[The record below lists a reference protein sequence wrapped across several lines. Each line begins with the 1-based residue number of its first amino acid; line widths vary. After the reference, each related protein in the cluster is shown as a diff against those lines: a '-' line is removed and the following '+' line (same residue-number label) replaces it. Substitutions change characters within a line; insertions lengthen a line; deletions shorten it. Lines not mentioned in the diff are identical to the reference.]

1 MKFTNRSF
9 YILLILA
16 LATVFIPA
24 NPANADGIII
34 IDPPPEPPVD
44 RSPWLTIRYHHVTIK
59 IEDQIAVTTV
69 DQAFRNDHPFP
80 AEGTYLFPLP
90 RGAVVQSF
98 VMWVDGQPIEGEIL
112 DASEARAIYEDYV
125 RQQQDPAL
133 LEYVGRDTVK
143 AHIFPIS
150 PNGERRIQLT
160 YTQVLPLEESLLTY
174 RYPLDTERFSAQP
187 LEQVSIKVDIKTPN
201 EIRAVYSPS
210 HQDDIIISY
219 PTPNQATVSYE
230 QNHLLPDRDFELY
243 IGQSDMPIGAH
254 LLTYQPTDEN
264 GFFLLFLS
272 PSLES
277 NTSHILPKDV
287 FLVLDTSGSMEGE
300 KLGQAKK
307 ALHYV
312 LRHLN
317 TEDRFNII
325 AFSSGVRTYAPN
337 LRPSSEAP
345 EASDWI
351 EKLEAL
357 GGTNIYLALSEAL
370 QQSAAERTTIIIFLT
385 DGLPTEGIVE
395 EGTLLTTL
403 QTEAPNSA
411 RIFPFGVGY
420 DVNTLLLDQIAENHK
435 GRPAYVDP
443 EERIDEVVSV
453 FYARIQS
460 PILTEITLAFK
471 DVEVYDILP
480 APLPDL
486 YAGTQLIVT
495 GRYINN
501 GPSLIQ
507 LTGNTAGQTQTYTYE
522 GNFTSNPT
530 ATFIPRLWAAR
541 KIGALL
547 TQIRLHG
554 ENKEWIDA
562 VVTLSQ
568 RYGIITPYTS
578 FLIQEDMFTTEGR
591 ERAAEELMYQPMPG
605 ESGEE
610 AVKDAKRR
618 WGLGGAAAPPQ
629 ATEIEPNTADKHA
642 DDSAPSRYIRYVRE
656 KTFLCEAQSCT
667 DTTYVPD
674 KMVPRDIVFGTTAYW
689 EALETMP
696 QWGEYFALAEET
708 IFVSSAGPGR
718 QHYQAYRFLLGEPEA
733 WTTPRAQEAGNT
745 SIITQSNALST
756 SQTITEQ
763 SPATPTLVPTSTPQN
778 LYGTTGFCNGAAAI
792 ALISV
797 VIVLHGRLNH
807 GLHR

>member
-1 MKFTNRSF
+1 MKLTSRSF
-9 YILLILA
+9 YILLIILA
-16 LATVFIPA
+16 LATALIPA
-24 NPANADGIII
+24 KPANADGIII

-44 RSPWLTIRYHHVTIK
+44 RSPWLTILYHHVTIK
-59 IEDQIAVTTV
+59 IEDQIAITTV

-90 RGAVVQSF
+90 KDAVVQSF

-112 DASEARAIYEDYV
+112 DANEAQTIYENYV
-125 RQQQDPAL
+125 QQQRDPAL
-133 LEYVGRDTVK
+133 LEYVGRDAVK
-143 AHIFPIS
+143 ARIFPIS

-160 YTQVLPLEESLLTY
+160 YTQVLPLEENLLTY

-187 LEQVSIKVDIKTPN
+187 LEQVSIKVDIETQN

-219 PTPNQATVSYE
+219 PTPHQATVSYE

-272 PSLES
+272 PSLGS

-300 KLGQAKK
+300 KLEQAKK

-325 AFSSGVRTYAPN
+325 AFSSGVRTYASD

-345 EASDWI
+345 EANDWI

-395 EGTLLTTL
+395 EEMLLTAL
-403 QTEAPNSA
+403 QKEAPNSA

-443 EERIDEVVSV
+443 EERIDEAVSA

-460 PILTEITLAFK
+460 PVLTEITLAFK

-480 APLPDL
+480 TPLPDL

-495 GRYINN
+495 GRYVNN

-507 LTGNTAGQTQTYTYE
+507 LIGNTAGQTQTYTYE
-522 GNFTSNPT
+522 GTFISNPT
-530 ATFIPRLWAAR
+530 TTFIPRLWAAR
-541 KIGALL
+541 KIGDLL
-547 TQIRLHG
+547 TKIRLHG
-554 ENKEWIDA
+554 ENKEWVDA

-605 ESGEE
+605 KSGEE
-610 AVKDAKRR
+610 AVEDAQRR

-629 ATEIEPNTADKHA
+629 ATEIEPNTVDKHA
-642 DDSAPSRYIRYVRE
+642 DGSSRYIRYVGE

-674 KMVPRDIVFGTTAYW
+674 KMVPQDIVFGTTAYW
-689 EALETMP
+689 EALKATP
-696 QWGEYFALAEET
+696 QWGEYFALAKET
-708 IFVSSAGPGR
+708 IFVSAASPDH
-718 QHYQAYRFLLGEPEA
+718 QHHQAYRFLLGEPEA
-733 WTTPRAQEAGNT
+733 WTTPRTQDIGNT
-745 SIITQSNALST
+745 GAITQSDMLSP
-756 SQTITEQ
+756 SQITIEQ
-763 SPATPTLVPTSTPQN
+763 SSATPTSVPTSTPQN
-778 LYGTTGFCNGAAAI
+778 SYSSTGFCNGAAAL

-797 VIVLHGRLNH
+797 VIVLHGKFH
-807 GLHR
+807 EGSQK